1 MALDL
6 MSIVARLSMDSSE
19 YEKGLD
25 KAKGGLSDFS
35 KGVSNMVSTAKKAI
49 AAIGIGAAVK
59 KGVDTLK
66 QGISDVAA
74 FGDNIDKASQKLGIS
89 AQAYQEW
96 DAVMQHSGTS
106 IDSMSIGM
114 KTLASKAAEG
124 SDAFKALGISQQ
136 DAAKMSR
143 EQLFSKTITALQNVG
158 DANKKAQLAQELFGR
173 SAMELGPLL
182 NTSAKDTQAMKDR
195 VNELG
200 GVMSNE
206 AVKASAAYQD
216 SLQDMNTAMDGW
228 KRGLFATFLPSVTR
242 VMDGV
247 TDLFAGA
254 KGGAKKIKKGIQDFI
269 DNLGTEL
276 PKFLGKGLKIAEAV
290 GGAVVSAIPSVV
302 TRITGALP
310 KIFQKLSTFV
320 RTKGIPAIAKL
331 IGGLFG
337 KGQSSSLVNH
347 LTKNLQKIWQDVS
360 GILSSIGAKVKEF
373 WTVVVQPILFNLL
386 NFVTKRV
393 LPGIHNALI
402 KLRPILDQIGPV
414 VSAAFQAIADFW
426 SNTLYPVLGQIW
438 DFVSGQLIPGVIDVI
453 GSVTDFFVDLWD
465 KVQNQQWGEIGS
477 MIWNGIKAGF
487 NVVSGWLLKL
497 ILGDDYTPESGW
509 GDAGA
514 KIWDAI
520 KDGFKVVNG
529 WLLKLVL
536 GKDYKPESGWGDA
549 GKKIWAAIRHGFN
562 VVSDWLLKLVLGDEW
577 TPESGWGDAGD
588 KIWGAIKAG
597 FGELNE
603 WLLKLLLGEEYTPES
618 GWGNAGAKIWEAIKT
633 GFGVVNDWLIKL
645 LMGEEW
651 TPESGW
657 GDVGAKVWGAIK
669 TGFGIASD
677 WLIKLLLGE
686 EEYTPDATWATV
698 GEKIWGKIHEGLSS
712 AVNWLQTLLTGW
724 TEKLTDGSV
733 DFESIGSS
741 IWGAIKGAFSS
752 VVGWFV
758 KLFGGDSDVDE
769 ESVKGGILGIDWG
782 GLGDSMWGLIS
793 AAFTGVA
800 GIFKGWFEDAWNDI
814 NELDWSGLGDAMWG
828 AIKDAFGSVAGWFE
842 DTFSAPVNTVIGYI
856 NSMITSFENA
866 YNRIVNAINSVLG
879 TNFEQKAFDRI
890 QEINKTIYGT
900 DHVRGGGGK
909 ANKNSGA
916 GRIKKFATGGILGE
930 GQSAFVGEYAPELLR
945 VIGGKAMVTPLSKV
959 PARFPGGGQEMTVP
973 RYTAPKNIVVK
984 LILDGRELAQTQFP
998 YLEAEEQ
1005 RVGLKLA
1012 KGGV

>member
-6 MSIVARLSMDSSE
+6 MSLVAKLGMDSSE
-19 YEKGLD
+19 YEKGMD
-25 KAKGGLSDFS
+25 KAETGFKGFASKLSAGVGKVAKVAAGAAAAGAAAFTAVTAAVT
-35 KGVSNMVSTAKKAI
+35 KGVSE
-49 AAIGIGAAVK
+49 
-59 KGVDTLK
+59 
-66 QGISDVAA
+66 VAA

-124 SDAFKALGISQQ
+124 SDAFKKLGISQK

-158 DANKKAQLAQELFGR
+158 DANEKARLAQELFGR

-276 PKFLGKGLKIAEAV
+276 PKFLSKGLKIAEAV

-310 KIFQKLSTFV
+310 KIFDKLSGFV
-320 RTKGIPAIAKL
+320 KSKGIPAIAKL

-347 LTKNLQKIWQDVS
+347 LTKNLQKIFQDVS
-360 GILSSIGAKVKEF
+360 GILGGIGAKVKEF

-386 NFVTKRV
+386 NFVTKKV

-402 KLRPILDQIGPV
+402 RLRPILDQIGPV

-438 DFVSGQLIPGVIDVI
+438 DYVVGQLIPGVIEWLNKAIPVVANVFNKVKEFWDNTLYPVLLTVWTYI
-453 GSVTDFFVDLWD
+453 TDTVVPKVVEAWD
-465 KVQNQQWGEIGS
+465 KFKDAVQNAFDKVKEFWDDPLSGILS
-477 MIWNGIKAGF
+477 TIWSYITETLVPDVVKA
-487 NVVSGWLLKL
+487 
-497 ILGDDYTPESGW
+497 W
-509 GDAGA
+509 GDFRDAVQNA
-514 KIWDAI
+514 FDKVKEFWD
-520 KDGFKVVNG
+520 DP
-529 WLLKLVL
+529 L
-536 GKDYKPESGWGDA
+536 SG
-549 GKKIWAAIRHGFN
+549 I
-562 VVSDWLLKLVLGDEW
+562 L
-577 TPESGWGDAGD
+577 
-588 KIWGAIKAG
+588 
-597 FGELNE
+597 
-603 WLLKLLLGEEYTPES
+603 
-618 GWGNAGAKIWEAIKT
+618 
-633 GFGVVNDWLIKL
+633 
-645 LMGEEW
+645 
-651 TPESGW
+651 
-657 GDVGAKVWGAIK
+657 
-669 TGFGIASD
+669 
-677 WLIKLLLGE
+677 
-686 EEYTPDATWATV
+686 
-698 GEKIWGKIHEGLSS
+698 
-712 AVNWLQTLLTGW
+712 
-724 TEKLTDGSV
+724 
-733 DFESIGSS
+733 SS
-741 IWGAIKGAFSS
+741 IWSYITETLVPDA
-752 VVGWFV
+752 V
-758 KLFGGDSDVDE
+758 KAWGDFRDTVSDVFGKIKEFWTGTLQPALVALYDYVYRDLIPTLIVWFEYKLAPAIEGVFKGIKQWWEDYGKKAFEALRDFINDPIIPLIQTLGEKFE
-769 ESVKGGILGIDWG
+769 EVKTKYLVPVANWVKDTLIKVWEDLQG
-782 GLGDSMWGLIS
+782 GLKGLVTFLTGT
-793 AAFTGVA
+793 FTG
-800 GIFKGWFEDAWNDI
+800 
-814 NELDWSGLGDAMWG
+814 DWSTAWDGLVAM
-828 AIKDAFGSVAGWFE
+828 V
-842 DTFSAPVNTVIGYI
+842 SAPFNALADILKVPINAVIDLLNGMIRSVRDSINTVIGFI
-856 NSMITSFENA
+856 NRTLSITIPNVSLNFNPFSDKA
-866 YNRIVNAINSVLG
+866 IVSYDYDNPLWKWSANLPSV
-879 TNFEQKAFDRI
+879 NWAD
-890 QEINKTIYGT
+890 N
-900 DHVRGGGGK
+900 V
-909 ANKNSGA
+909 
-916 GRIKKFATGGILGE
+916 IKKLAKGGILGE

-973 RYTAPKNIVVK
+973 RYSAPKNLVVK
-984 LILDGRELAQTQFP
+984 LILDGRELAQTLLP
-998 YLEAEEQ
+998 YNEAEEQ